1 MKKMTYEENLVNADK
16 QRPVSQELP
25 NTIFVI
31 LDPTEMVQ
39 PSLMLAESIAADFNA
54 QRPTAATL
62 HVYCCINETSLRS
75 DSKES
80 TAKIRDEALELTRDW
95 VARLVEPTRALGLKV
110 ETEVEIAPKW
120 RKAIAAAVARQHCA
134 LAIKTM
140 SQHSRLMRAF
150 HDSSDWKLLRDSS
163 CPVYLVKTS
172 PKRHVRKV
180 VAAIKHRTEKKVYT
194 EANDLILATARGI
207 AGGLG
212 AELHVVTAY
221 KDVLHYPDRQKFADR
236 CGVERN
242 RVRAEMGSPQ
252 EAVAAAATEIGAD
265 LVVMARVGKP
275 GSKRDVGHTAEK
287 IIDAL
292 DTDLL
297 ILPMTETG

>member
-1 MKKMTYEENLVNADK
+1 MNSDK
-16 QRPVSQELP
+16 QQPAHPELA

-31 LDPTEMVQ
+31 LDPTTMVQ
-39 PSLMLAESIAADFNA
+39 PSLVLAESIAADFNA

-62 HVYCCINETSLRS
+62 HVYCCINEKS
-75 DSKES
+75 
-80 TAKIRDEALELTRDW
+80 IRGDAAEQVREETLELTRDW
-95 VARLVEPTRALGLKV
+95 VERLVKPTRALGLEV
-110 ETEVEIAPKW
+110 ETEVEIDANW
-120 RKAIAAAVARQHCA
+120 RKAIAAAVSRQHCA
-134 LAIKTM
+134 LAIKSM

-150 HDSSDWKLLRDSS
+150 HDSSDWKILRDSN
-163 CPVYLVKTS
+163 CPVYLIKSS

-180 VAAIKHRTEKKVYT
+180 VAAIKHRTEKQVYT

-236 CGVERN
+236 CGVPRD
-242 RVRAEMGSPQ
+242 RVRAEMGAPQ
-252 EAVAAAATEIGAD
+252 EAIAAAANEIGAD

-275 GSKRDVGHTAEK
+275 GSKRDVGHTAMK

-297 ILPMTETG
+297 ILPMTEAG

>member
-1 MKKMTYEENLVNADK
+1 MNSDNQQLAN
-16 QRPVSQELP
+16 QETP

-31 LDPTEMVQ
+31 LDPTTMVQ
-39 PSLMLAESIAADFNA
+39 PSLVLAESIAADFNA

-62 HVYCCINETSLRS
+62 HVYCCINEKSIRGETG
-75 DSKES
+75 E
-80 TAKIRDEALELTRDW
+80 TAEQVREEMLELTKDW
-95 VARLVEPTRALGLKV
+95 VERLVQPTRALGLQV
-110 ETEVEIAPKW
+110 ETEVEIGEKW
-120 RKAIAAAVARQHCA
+120 RKTIAAAVARQHCA

-150 HDSSDWKLLRDSS
+150 HDSSDWKLLRDST

-221 KDVLHYPDRQKFADR
+221 KNVMHYPDRQKFADR
-236 CGVERN
+236 CGVARN
-242 RVRAEMGSPQ
+242 RVRAEMGAPQ
-252 EAVAAAATEIGAD
+252 DAIAAAANEIGAD

-297 ILPMTETG
+297 ILPMKETD